1 MQRRSDTRARG
12 PVIPPVVHH
21 DLLTVLLMNYESGAR
36 RRVSKVLV
44 GKRRLSSEMCRA
56 LYKGLRILLESL
68 VAHSAEDE
76 PPEDIQ
82 WDRFPV

>member
-1 MQRRSDTRARG
+1 M
-12 PVIPPVVHH
+12 V
-21 DLLTVLLMNYESGAR
+21 
-36 RRVSKVLV
+36 
-44 GKRRLSSEMCRA
+44 RA

>member
-1 MQRRSDTRARG
+1 MD
-12 PVIPPVVHH
+12 
-21 DLLTVLLMNYESGAR
+21 YESGAR
-36 RRVSKVLV
+36 RRVSEMLV
-44 GKRRLSSEMCRA
+44 GKRRLSSAMCRA
-56 LYKGLRILLESL
+56 LYNGLRIPLESL